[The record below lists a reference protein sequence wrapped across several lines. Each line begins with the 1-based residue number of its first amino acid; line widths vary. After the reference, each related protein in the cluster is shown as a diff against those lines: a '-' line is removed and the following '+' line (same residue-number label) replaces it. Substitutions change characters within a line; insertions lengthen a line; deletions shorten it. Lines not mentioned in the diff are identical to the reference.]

1 MERLWTKN
9 FSILTIGSFI
19 SALGSSAASIA
30 FGILIY
36 EQTGSPLTLAIF
48 TIANIIPK
56 ILTGFLVGPYIDRH
70 SRKKVIFSLDYV
82 SAVFFLSIG
91 IVLFTGFFDVLIF
104 TILASLFGIID
115 TIYQLAFMSI
125 FPEVITQKNH
135 SKAYSLAS
143 LIWPLSAA
151 MMAPI
156 AAFLIENFVF
166 GVAILMCI
174 NAVTHFIA
182 ASVEIAIKIEEKLN
196 IKKTSSLQFII
207 DLKEGFHYYK
217 LEKGIFGIAIL
228 FACFSFVYASHDLLR
243 MPFFV
248 SHDTYTLQH
257 FSFLVTAS
265 SIGRITGG
273 IVHYVFKY
281 PAHKRFL
288 IAITVYLSVEFLSAS
303 MLYMPYVV
311 MITFSFIVGLLSVTS
326 YNIRMTAMQ
335 VYIKTELR
343 GRVNATQNLLWNL
356 GAIVGALVT
365 GIVAEFTI
373 LDYRFIM
380 LLAAIVSISA
390 ICLVPLRMSHE
401 FKKIYN
407 AEL

>member
-1 MERLWTKN
+1 M
-9 FSILTIGSFI
+9 F
-19 SALGSSAASIA
+19 
-30 FGILIY
+30 
-36 EQTGSPLTLAIF
+36 
-48 TIANIIPK
+48 
-56 ILTGFLVGPYIDRH
+56 
-70 SRKKVIFSLDYV
+70 
-82 SAVFFLSIG
+82 
-91 IVLFTGFFDVLIF
+91 
-104 TILASLFGIID
+104 
-115 TIYQLAFMSI
+115 
-125 FPEVITQKNH
+125 
-135 SKAYSLAS
+135 
-143 LIWPLSAA
+143 
-151 MMAPI
+151 
-156 AAFLIENFVF
+156 
-166 GVAILMCI
+166 
-174 NAVTHFIA
+174 
-182 ASVEIAIKIEEKLN
+182 LN
-196 IKKTSSLQFII
+196 I
-207 DLKEGFHYYK
+207 
-217 LEKGIFGIAIL
+217 
-228 FACFSFVYASHDLLR
+228 
-243 MPFFV
+243 
-248 SHDTYTLQH
+248 QH
-257 FSFLVTAS
+257 
-265 SIGRITGG
+265 I
-273 IVHYVFKY
+273 KD
-281 PAHKRFL
+281 FL